1 MLLLGN
7 IKPEK
12 QCLTPA
18 QMPGKFTRA
27 GVYRVI
33 YFRNAYRHLPVAR

>member
-12 QCLTPA
+12 QYLISA

-33 YFRNAYRHLPVAR
+33 YFRNTYR